1 LSLGNLIAN
10 SHYNTAEVMDLP
22 GYIFYWKPS

>member
-22 GYIFYWKPS
+22 GYIFY